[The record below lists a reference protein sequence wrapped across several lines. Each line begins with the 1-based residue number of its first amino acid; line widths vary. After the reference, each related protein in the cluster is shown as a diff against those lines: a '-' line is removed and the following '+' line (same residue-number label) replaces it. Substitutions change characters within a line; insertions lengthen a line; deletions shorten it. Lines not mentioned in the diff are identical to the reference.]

1 MTKEATILRK
11 VPPKNPKTA
20 PPPALKASFN
30 FFPMISSP
38 IRAPNRG
45 PKIIPQGTK
54 NTPTIAPMNAPRN
67 PSFDAPNFL
76 EPMELE
82 MYSITTETTVNMRK
96 IIIRL
101 REIIVKPVS
110 HA

>member
-1 MTKEATILRK
+1 
-11 VPPKNPKTA
+11 
-20 PPPALKASFN
+20 
-30 FFPMISSP
+30 
-38 IRAPNRG
+38 
-45 PKIIPQGTK
+45 
-54 NTPTIAPMNAPRN
+54 
-67 PSFDAPNFL
+67 L

-96 IIIRL
+96 IIIKL